1 MNLSEL
7 FMKIAKEM
15 KNDHF
20 FGIPGSGVPLD
31 LMDSGKN
38 IDLHFIN
45 VAHESTAAI
54 AAGTYGL
61 IKESAGLCLGVKGV
75 GAGNLAGGAANAYFE
90 RMPVVCVCE
99 TTPNYS
105 YENEMVQHADHK
117 GLMKSVTKSM
127 LTLSK
132 DNPNQ
137 LIRDAFNTSIDGMPG
152 PVLIDFPSDMG
163 LIEAE
168 DTKYNQAEKTIKSP
182 GRHDSEIIKTISLI
196 NNSKKPMI
204 LIGDGVRKDKA
215 MTQVVNFAE
224 KIGAGVLSTMKAR
237 GVFPENHERWV
248 GVSTAYGEG
257 NNSRPN
263 ILTSG
268 SDLIILIGADQMM
281 THVPWP
287 KGEINSVEIISSQE
301 SKTLSSDPKE
311 ICTGNIREIVQMLM
325 DSKEKTGWKI
335 DEINQIYKNTDSRF
349 SRPDNAIFAVQDIIE
364 ISKEILPKDGLLFT
378 ETGAFIALLE
388 NTWKFDDP
396 LKYFGTSGGRTM
408 GLMIPSYIGGSL
420 ATNNEIPLIGIGA
433 DGSAL
438 MRLGEFETIKR
449 SNLKWPIIIINDAAL
464 GTMKYR
470 QGFRGYDDYG
480 LDLEMVDF
488 AGVAKSCGLNGE
500 TANNPEDFRK
510 VLRTSFNSEVTT
522 VIDARIDARIYQD
535 NFGGTIGD

>member
-105 YENEMVQHADHK
+105 YENEMVQHADHQ
-117 GLMKSVTKSM
+117 GLMKSITKSM
-127 LTLSK
+127 VTLSEN
-132 DNPNQ
+132 NPAQ

-168 DTKYNQAEKTIKSP
+168 DTIYESKDKTNNSYTKNIK
-182 GRHDSEIIKTISLI
+182 ETINLI
-196 NNSKKPMI
+196 NNSKKPML
-204 LIGDGVRKDKA
+204 LIGDGVRKDNA
-215 MTQVVNFAE
+215 IDEVVKLSE

-237 GVFPENHERWV
+237 GVFPENHKRWV
-248 GVSTAYGEG
+248 GVSTAFGQG

-287 KGEINSVEIISSQE
+287 KGTMDTVEIVSNE
-301 SKTLSSDPKE
+301 KFKTLSSDPK
-311 ICTGNIREIVQMLM
+311 IVCSGNLKDLVKLLM
-325 DSKEKTGWKI
+325 DSNEKTGWKT
-335 DEINQIYKNTDSRF
+335 DEIQQIYKDIAPRF
-349 SRPDNAIFAVQDIIE
+349 SRPKNAIFAVQDILE

-396 LKYFGTSGGRTM
+396 LKYFGTSGGRSM

-420 ATNNEIPLIGIGA
+420 ATNNQVPLIGIGA
-433 DGSAL
+433 DGSTL

-488 AGVAKSCGLNGE
+488 SGVAKSCGLNGE
-500 TANNPEDFRK
+500 TTNNPEDFRK
-510 VLRTSFNSEVTT
+510 VLRNAFNSEVTT

>member
-132 DNPNQ
+132 DNPSQ

-168 DTKYNQAEKTIKSP
+168 DTKYNQTEKTIKSL
-182 GRHDSEIIKTISLI
+182 GRYDSEIIKTISLI

-311 ICTGNIREIVQMLM
+311 ICKGNIREIVQMLM

-433 DGSAL
+433 DGSTL

-500 TANNPEDFRK
+500 TAYNPEDFRK

>member
-75 GAGNLAGGAANAYFE
+75 GAGNLAGGVANAYFE

-105 YENEMVQHADHK
+105 YENEMVQHADHQ
-117 GLMKSVTKSM
+117 GFMKSVTKSM
-127 LTLSK
+127 ITLSNS
-132 DNPNQ
+132 NPAHS
-137 LIRDAFNTSIDGMPG
+137 IRNAFSTSINGLPG

-163 LIEAE
+163 LVEAQDEKLRSE
-168 DTKYNQAEKTIKSP
+168 DTAHNTSTNKIKETIN
-182 GRHDSEIIKTISLI
+182 LI
-196 NNSKKPMI
+196 NNSKKPMM
-204 LIGDGVRKDKA
+204 LIGDGARKDNAIEEIVKLS
-215 MTQVVNFAE
+215 E

-237 GVFPENHERWV
+237 GVFPETHKRWV
-248 GVSTAYGEG
+248 GVSTAFGEG

-281 THVPWP
+281 THAPWP
-287 KGEINSVEIISSQE
+287 TGVVDTVEIVSNEKSR
-301 SKTLSSDPKE
+301 TLSNDPKT
-311 ICTGNIREIVQMLM
+311 ICSGNIKDLVKMLM
-325 DSKEKTGWKI
+325 ESDEKIGWEI
-335 DEINQIYKNTDSRF
+335 DEIYEIYKNIDPRF
-349 SRPDNAIFAVQDIIE
+349 SRPNNAIFAAQDVIE
-364 ISKEILPKDGLLFT
+364 ISKELLPKDGLLFT

-388 NTWKFDDP
+388 NTWKFDKP

-420 ATNNEIPLIGIGA
+420 ATNNQTPLMGIGA
-433 DGSAL
+433 DGSTL

-449 SNLKWPIIIINDAAL
+449 SNLKWPIVIINDAAL

-480 LDLEMVDF
+480 LDLNMVDF
-488 AGVAKSCGLNGE
+488 AGVAKSCGLKGQTVN
-500 TANNPEDFRK
+500 TPEDFRK
-510 VLRTSFNSEVTT
+510 ALNNAFKSEVTT
-522 VIDARIDARIYQD
+522 VIDARIDPKIYQD

>member
-105 YENEMVQHADHK
+105 YENEMVQHADHQ

-127 LTLSK
+127 VTLSEN
-132 DNPNQ
+132 NPAQ

-168 DTKYNQAEKTIKSP
+168 DTIYESKDKTNNSYTKNIK
-182 GRHDSEIIKTISLI
+182 ETINLI
-196 NNSKKPMI
+196 NNSKKPML
-204 LIGDGVRKDKA
+204 LIGDGVRKHNA
-215 MTQVVNFAE
+215 INEVVKLSE

-237 GVFPENHERWV
+237 GVFPENHKRWV
-248 GVSTAYGEG
+248 GVSTAFGQG

-287 KGEINSVEIISSQE
+287 KGTMDTVEIVSNE
-301 SKTLSSDPKE
+301 KFKTLSTDPK
-311 ICTGNIREIVQMLM
+311 IVCSGNLKDLVKMLM
-325 DSKEKTGWKI
+325 DSNEKTGWKT
-335 DEINQIYKNTDSRF
+335 DEIQQIYKDIAPRF
-349 SRPDNAIFAVQDIIE
+349 SRPKNAIFAVQDILE

-396 LKYFGTSGGRTM
+396 LKYFGTSGGRSM

-420 ATNNEIPLIGIGA
+420 ATNNQVPLIGIGA
-433 DGSAL
+433 DGSTL

-488 AGVAKSCGLNGE
+488 SGVAKSCGLNGE
-500 TANNPEDFRK
+500 TTNNPEDFRK
-510 VLRTSFNSEVTT
+510 VLRNAFNSEVTT

>member
-163 LIEAE
+163 LMEAE
-168 DTKYNQAEKTIKSP
+168 DTKYNQTEKTIKSP
-182 GRHDSEIIKTISLI
+182 GRYDSEIIKTISLI

-311 ICTGNIREIVQMLM
+311 ICKGNIREIVQMLM

>member
-105 YENEMVQHADHK
+105 YENEMVQHADHQ

-127 LTLSK
+127 VTLSEN
-132 DNPNQ
+132 NPAQ

-168 DTKYNQAEKTIKSP
+168 DTIYESKDKTNNSYTKNIK
-182 GRHDSEIIKTISLI
+182 ETINLI
-196 NNSKKPMI
+196 NNSKKPML
-204 LIGDGVRKDKA
+204 LIGDGVRKDNA
-215 MTQVVNFAE
+215 INEVVKLSE

-237 GVFPENHERWV
+237 GVFPENHKRWV
-248 GVSTAYGEG
+248 GVSTAFGQG

-287 KGEINSVEIISSQE
+287 KGTMDTVEIVSNE
-301 SKTLSSDPKE
+301 KFKTLSSDPK
-311 ICTGNIREIVQMLM
+311 IVCSGNLKDLVKMLM
-325 DSKEKTGWKI
+325 DSNEKTGWKT
-335 DEINQIYKNTDSRF
+335 DEIQQIYKDIAPRF
-349 SRPDNAIFAVQDIIE
+349 SRPKNAIFAVQDILE

-396 LKYFGTSGGRTM
+396 LKYFGTSGGRSM

-420 ATNNEIPLIGIGA
+420 ATNNQVPLIGIGA
-433 DGSAL
+433 DGSTL

-488 AGVAKSCGLNGE
+488 SGVAKSCGLNGE
-500 TANNPEDFRK
+500 TTNNPEDFRK
-510 VLRTSFNSEVTT
+510 VLRNAFNSEVTT

>member
-75 GAGNLAGGAANAYFE
+75 GAGNLAGGVANAYFE

-105 YENEMVQHADHK
+105 YENEMVQHTDHQ

-127 LTLSK
+127 ITLSS
-132 DNPNQ
+132 DNPAHS
-137 LIRDAFNTSIDGMPG
+137 IRNAFSTSIDGLPG

-168 DTKYNQAEKTIKSP
+168 DEKLRPKDKGHNNSFDKIK
-182 GRHDSEIIKTISLI
+182 EIINLI

-204 LIGDGVRKDKA
+204 LIGDGARKDDA
-215 MTQVVNFAE
+215 IEEVVKLSE

-237 GVFPENHERWV
+237 GVFPETHKRWV
-248 GVSTAYGEG
+248 GVSTAFGQG
-257 NNSRPN
+257 DNSRPN

-281 THVPWP
+281 THAPWP
-287 KGEINSVEIISSQE
+287 EGVVDTVEIVSNRK
-301 SKTLSSDPKE
+301 SKTLSSSPKT
-311 ICTGNIREIVQMLM
+311 ICSGNIKDLIKMLM
-325 DSKEKTGWKI
+325 DSNEKTGWKT
-335 DEINQIYKNTDSRF
+335 DEIHQIYKDIDPRF
-349 SRPDNAIFAVQDIIE
+349 SRPKSAIFAAQDVIE

-388 NTWKFDDP
+388 NTWKFDKP
-396 LKYFGTSGGRTM
+396 LKYFGTSGGRSM
-408 GLMIPSYIGGSL
+408 GLMIPSYIGGAL
-420 ATNNEIPLIGIGA
+420 ATNNETPLMGIGA
-433 DGSAL
+433 DGSTL

-449 SNLKWPIIIINDAAL
+449 SNLKWPIVIINDAAL

-480 LDLEMVDF
+480 LDLKMVDF
-488 AGVAKSCGLNGE
+488 AGVAKSCGLKGE
-500 TANNPEDFRK
+500 TADNPEDFRK
-510 VLRTSFNSEVTT
+510 ALINAFKSEVAT
-522 VIDARIDARIYQD
+522 VIDARIDPKIYQD

>member
-38 IDLHFIN
+38 IDLHIIN

-132 DNPNQ
+132 DNPSQ

-168 DTKYNQAEKTIKSP
+168 DTKYNQTEKTIKSP
-182 GRHDSEIIKTISLI
+182 GRYDSEIIKTISLI

-287 KGEINSVEIISSQE
+287 KGEINTVEIISSQE

-311 ICTGNIREIVQMLM
+311 ICKGNIREIVQMLM

-433 DGSAL
+433 DGSTL

>member
-105 YENEMVQHADHK
+105 YENEMVQHADHQ

-127 LTLSK
+127 VTLSEN
-132 DNPNQ
+132 NPAQ

-168 DTKYNQAEKTIKSP
+168 DTIYESKDKTNNSYTKNIK
-182 GRHDSEIIKTISLI
+182 ETINLI
-196 NNSKKPMI
+196 NNSKKPML
-204 LIGDGVRKDKA
+204 LIGDGVRKDNA
-215 MTQVVNFAE
+215 IEEVVKLSE

-237 GVFPENHERWV
+237 GVFPENHKRWV
-248 GVSTAYGEG
+248 GVSTAFGQG

-287 KGEINSVEIISSQE
+287 KGTIDTVEIVSNE
-301 SKTLSSDPKE
+301 KFKTLSSDPK
-311 ICTGNIREIVQMLM
+311 IVCSGNLKDLVKMLM
-325 DSKEKTGWKI
+325 DSNEKTGWKT
-335 DEINQIYKNTDSRF
+335 DEIQQIYKDIAPRF
-349 SRPDNAIFAVQDIIE
+349 SRPKNAIFAVQDILE

-408 GLMIPSYIGGSL
+408 GLMIPSYIGGSI
-420 ATNNEIPLIGIGA
+420 ATNNQVPLIGIGA

-488 AGVAKSCGLNGE
+488 SGVAKSCGLNGE
-500 TANNPEDFRK
+500 TTNNPEDFK
-510 VLRTSFNSEVTT
+510 KALRNAFNSEVTT

>member
-38 IDLHFIN
+38 IDLHFVN

-61 IKESAGLCLGVKGV
+61 IKDSAGLCLGVKGV
-75 GAGNLAGGAANAYFE
+75 GAANLAGGVANAYFE

-105 YENEMVQHADHK
+105 YENEMVQHADHQ
-117 GLMKSVTKSM
+117 GLMQSVTKSM
-127 LTLSK
+127 VTLSK
-132 DNPNQ
+132 DKPSD
-137 LIRDAFNTSIDGMPG
+137 LIRNAFNTSIEGLSG

-163 LIEAE
+163 LIEAK
-168 DTKYNQAEKTIKSP
+168 DTKYKPIDKTIKSP
-182 GRHDSEIIKTISLI
+182 SRYDSEIIETINLI

-215 MTQVVNFAE
+215 ITQVVNFSE

-281 THVPWP
+281 THAPWP
-287 KGEINSVEIISSQE
+287 KGEINSVEIISGQE
-301 SKTLSSDPKE
+301 LKTLSSDPKA
-311 ICTGNIREIVQMLM
+311 ICKGNIRDIVKMLM
-325 DSKEKTGWKI
+325 DSKEKTGWKT
-335 DEINQIYKNTDSRF
+335 DEINQIYKDTDYRF
-349 SRPDNAIFAVQDIIE
+349 SRPANAIFTAQDVIE
-364 ISKEILPKDGLLFT
+364 ISKEMLPKDGLLFT

-388 NTWKFDDP
+388 NTWKFDEP
-396 LKYFGTSGGRTM
+396 LKFFGTSGGRTM

-420 ATNNEIPLIGIGA
+420 ATNNQVPL
-433 DGSAL
+433 
-438 MRLGEFETIKR
+438 
-449 SNLKWPIIIINDAAL
+449 
-464 GTMKYR
+464 
-470 QGFRGYDDYG
+470 
-480 LDLEMVDF
+480 
-488 AGVAKSCGLNGE
+488 
-500 TANNPEDFRK
+500 
-510 VLRTSFNSEVTT
+510 
-522 VIDARIDARIYQD
+522 
-535 NFGGTIGD
+535 

>member
-105 YENEMVQHADHK
+105 YENEMVQHADHQ

-127 LTLSK
+127 VTLSEN
-132 DNPNQ
+132 NPAQ

-168 DTKYNQAEKTIKSP
+168 DTIYESKDKTNNSYTKNIK
-182 GRHDSEIIKTISLI
+182 ETINLI
-196 NNSKKPMI
+196 NNSKKPML
-204 LIGDGVRKDKA
+204 LIGDGVRKDNA
-215 MTQVVNFAE
+215 INEVVKLSE

-237 GVFPENHERWV
+237 GVFPENHKRWV
-248 GVSTAYGEG
+248 GVSTAFGQG

-287 KGEINSVEIISSQE
+287 KGTMDTVEIVSNE
-301 SKTLSSDPKE
+301 KFKTLSTDPK
-311 ICTGNIREIVQMLM
+311 IVCSGNLKDLVKLLM
-325 DSKEKTGWKI
+325 DSNEKTGWKK
-335 DEINQIYKNTDSRF
+335 DEIQQIYKDIAPRF
-349 SRPDNAIFAVQDIIE
+349 SRPKNAIFAVQDILE

-396 LKYFGTSGGRTM
+396 LKYFGTSGGRSM

-420 ATNNEIPLIGIGA
+420 ATNNQVPLIGIGA
-433 DGSAL
+433 DGSTL

-488 AGVAKSCGLNGE
+488 SGVAKSCGLNGE
-500 TANNPEDFRK
+500 TTNNPEDFRK
-510 VLRTSFNSEVTT
+510 VLRNAFNSEVTT

>member
-168 DTKYNQAEKTIKSP
+168 DTKYKPTEKTIKSP
-182 GRHDSEIIKTISLI
+182 ARNDSEITNTISLI

-311 ICTGNIREIVQMLM
+311 ICKGNIREIVQMLM
-325 DSKEKTGWKI
+325 DSNEKTGWKI
-335 DEINQIYKNTDSRF
+335 DEINQIYKNTDPRF
-349 SRPDNAIFAVQDIIE
+349 SRPDNAIFTVQDIIE

-433 DGSAL
+433 DGSTL

-480 LDLEMVDF
+480 LDLKMVDF

-510 VLRTSFNSEVTT
+510 VLRTAFNSEVTT
-522 VIDARIDARIYQD
+522 VIDARIDPKIYQD

>member
-163 LIEAE
+163 LMEAE
-168 DTKYNQAEKTIKSP
+168 DTKYNQTEKTIKSP
-182 GRHDSEIIKTISLI
+182 GRYDSEIIKTISLI

-311 ICTGNIREIVQMLM
+311 ICKGNIREIVQMLM

-433 DGSAL
+433 DGSTL

>member
-132 DNPNQ
+132 DNPSQ

-163 LIEAE
+163 LMEAE
-168 DTKYNQAEKTIKSP
+168 DTKYNQTEKTIKSP
-182 GRHDSEIIKTISLI
+182 GRYDSEIIKTISLI

-311 ICTGNIREIVQMLM
+311 ICKGNIREIVQMLM

-433 DGSAL
+433 DGSTL

>member
-132 DNPNQ
+132 DNPSQ

-168 DTKYNQAEKTIKSP
+168 DTKYNQTEKTIKSP
-182 GRHDSEIIKTISLI
+182 GRYDSEIIKTISLI

-237 GVFPENHERWV
+237 GVFPENHKRWV

-311 ICTGNIREIVQMLM
+311 ICKGNIREIVQMLM

-433 DGSAL
+433 DGSTL

>member
-75 GAGNLAGGAANAYFE
+75 GAGNLAGGVANAYFE

-105 YENEMVQHADHK
+105 YENEMVQHADHQ
-117 GLMKSVTKSM
+117 GFMKSVTKSM
-127 LTLSK
+127 ITLSNS
-132 DNPNQ
+132 NPAHS
-137 LIRDAFNTSIDGMPG
+137 IRSAFNTSINGLAG

-163 LIEAE
+163 LVEAQDEKLRSE
-168 DTKYNQAEKTIKSP
+168 DTAHNTSTNKIKETIN
-182 GRHDSEIIKTISLI
+182 LI
-196 NNSKKPMI
+196 NNSKKPMM
-204 LIGDGVRKDKA
+204 LIGDGARKDNAIEEIVKLS
-215 MTQVVNFAE
+215 E

-237 GVFPENHERWV
+237 GVFPENHKRWV
-248 GVSTAYGEG
+248 GVSTAFGEG

-281 THVPWP
+281 THAPWP
-287 KGEINSVEIISSQE
+287 TGVVDTVEIVSNEKSR
-301 SKTLSSDPKE
+301 TLSNDPKT
-311 ICTGNIREIVQMLM
+311 ICSGNIKDLVKMLM
-325 DSKEKTGWKI
+325 DSNEKIGWEI
-335 DEINQIYKNTDSRF
+335 DEIDEIYKNIDPRF
-349 SRPDNAIFAVQDIIE
+349 SRPNNAIFAAQDVIE

-388 NTWKFDDP
+388 NTWKFDKP

-420 ATNNEIPLIGIGA
+420 ATNNQTPLMGIGA
-433 DGSAL
+433 DGSTL

-449 SNLKWPIIIINDAAL
+449 SNLKWPIVIINDAAL

-480 LDLEMVDF
+480 LDLNMVDF
-488 AGVAKSCGLNGE
+488 AGVAKSCGLKGQTVN
-500 TANNPEDFRK
+500 TPEDFRK
-510 VLRTSFNSEVTT
+510 ALNNAFKSEVTT
-522 VIDARIDARIYQD
+522 VIDARIDPKIYQD

>member
-38 IDLHFIN
+38 IDLHFVN

-61 IKESAGLCLGVKGV
+61 IKDSAGLCLGVKGV
-75 GAGNLAGGAANAYFE
+75 GAANLAGGVANAYFE

-105 YENEMVQHADHK
+105 YENEMVQHADHQ
-117 GLMKSVTKSM
+117 GLMQSVTKSM
-127 LTLSK
+127 VTLSK
-132 DNPNQ
+132 NKPAD
-137 LIRDAFNTSIDGMPG
+137 LIRSAFNTSIEGLSG

-163 LIEAE
+163 LIEAK
-168 DTKYNQAEKTIKSP
+168 DTKYKPIDKTIKSP
-182 GRHDSEIIKTISLI
+182 SRYDSEIIETINLI

-215 MTQVVNFAE
+215 VTQVVNFSE

-281 THVPWP
+281 THAPWP
-287 KGEINSVEIISSQE
+287 KGEINSVEIISGQE
-301 SKTLSSDPKE
+301 LKTLSSDPKA
-311 ICTGNIREIVQMLM
+311 ICKGNIRDIVKMLM
-325 DSKEKTGWKI
+325 DSKEKAGWKP
-335 DEINQIYKNTDSRF
+335 DEINQIYKDTNYRF
-349 SRPDNAIFAVQDIIE
+349 LRPDNAIFTAQDVIE
-364 ISKEILPKDGLLFT
+364 ISKEMLPKDGLLFT

-388 NTWKFDDP
+388 NTWKFDEP
-396 LKYFGTSGGRTM
+396 LKFFGTSGGRTM

-420 ATNNEIPLIGIGA
+420 ATNNQVPLMGIGA

-449 SNLKWPIIIINDAAL
+449 ANLKWPIVIINDAAL

-470 QGFRGYDDYG
+470 QGFRGYKDYG
-480 LDLEMVDF
+480 LDLNMVDF
-488 AGVAKSCGLNGE
+488 AEVAKSCGLKGD
-500 TANNPEDFRK
+500 TVSDPESYRK
-510 VLRTSFNSEVTT
+510 ALINAFKSDTT
-522 VIDARIDARIYQD
+522 TIIDARIDPKVYQD

>member
-1 MNLSEL
+1 M
-7 FMKIAKEM
+7 A
-15 KNDHF
+15 
-20 FGIPGSGVPLD
+20 
-31 LMDSGKN
+31 
-38 IDLHFIN
+38 
-45 VAHESTAAI
+45 
-54 AAGTYGL
+54 
-61 IKESAGLCLGVKGV
+61 AGLCLGVKGV

-132 DNPNQ
+132 DNPSQ

-163 LIEAE
+163 LIEVE
-168 DTKYNQAEKTIKSP
+168 DTKYNQTEKTIKSP
-182 GRHDSEIIKTISLI
+182 GRYDSEIIKTISLI

-263 ILTSG
+263 ILTYG

-281 THVPWP
+281 TDVAWP
-287 KGEINSVEIISSQE
+287 KGVINSVEIISSQE

-311 ICTGNIREIVQMLM
+311 ICKGNIREIVQMLM

-433 DGSAL
+433 DGSTL

>member
-132 DNPNQ
+132 DNPSQ

-168 DTKYNQAEKTIKSP
+168 DTKYKPTEKIIKSP
-182 GRHDSEIIKTISLI
+182 GRYDSEITNTTTLI

-287 KGEINSVEIISSQE
+287 KGEINTVEIISSQE

-311 ICTGNIREIVQMLM
+311 ICKGNIREIVQMLM

-433 DGSAL
+433 DGSTL

>member
-105 YENEMVQHADHK
+105 YENEMVQHADHQ

-127 LTLSK
+127 VTLSEN
-132 DNPNQ
+132 NPAQ

-168 DTKYNQAEKTIKSP
+168 DTIYESKDKTNNSYTKNIK
-182 GRHDSEIIKTISLI
+182 ETINLI
-196 NNSKKPMI
+196 NNSKKPML
-204 LIGDGVRKDKA
+204 LIGDGVRKDNA
-215 MTQVVNFAE
+215 INEVVKLSE

-237 GVFPENHERWV
+237 GVFPENHKRWV
-248 GVSTAYGEG
+248 GVSTAFGQG

-287 KGEINSVEIISSQE
+287 KGTMDTVEIVSNE
-301 SKTLSSDPKE
+301 KFKTLSSDPK
-311 ICTGNIREIVQMLM
+311 IVCSGNLKDLVKLLM
-325 DSKEKTGWKI
+325 DSNEKTGWKT
-335 DEINQIYKNTDSRF
+335 DEIQQIYKDIAPRF
-349 SRPDNAIFAVQDIIE
+349 SRPKNAIFAVQDILE

-396 LKYFGTSGGRTM
+396 LKYFGTSGGRSM

-420 ATNNEIPLIGIGA
+420 ATNNQVPLIGIGA
-433 DGSAL
+433 DGSTL

-488 AGVAKSCGLNGE
+488 SGVAKSCGLNGE
-500 TANNPEDFRK
+500 TTNNPEDFRK
-510 VLRTSFNSEVTT
+510 VLRNAFNSEVTT

>member
-132 DNPNQ
+132 DNPSQ

-168 DTKYNQAEKTIKSP
+168 DTKYNQTEKTIKSP
-182 GRHDSEIIKTISLI
+182 GRYDSEITNTTTLI

-311 ICTGNIREIVQMLM
+311 ICKGNIREIVQMLM

-349 SRPDNAIFAVQDIIE
+349 SRPGNAIFTVQDIIE

-433 DGSAL
+433 DGSTL

>member
-75 GAGNLAGGAANAYFE
+75 GAGNLAGGVANAYFE

-105 YENEMVQHADHK
+105 YENEMVQHTDHQ

-127 LTLSK
+127 ITLSS
-132 DNPNQ
+132 DNPAHS
-137 LIRDAFNTSIDGMPG
+137 IRNAFSTSIDGLPG

-168 DTKYNQAEKTIKSP
+168 DEKLRPKDKGHNNSFDKIK
-182 GRHDSEIIKTISLI
+182 EIINLI
-196 NNSKKPMI
+196 NNSKKPII
-204 LIGDGVRKDKA
+204 LIGDGARKDDA
-215 MTQVVNFAE
+215 IEEVVKLSE

-237 GVFPENHERWV
+237 GVFPETHKRWV
-248 GVSTAYGEG
+248 GVSTAFGQG
-257 NNSRPN
+257 DNSRPN

-281 THVPWP
+281 THAPWP
-287 KGEINSVEIISSQE
+287 EGVVDTVEIVSNRK
-301 SKTLSSDPKE
+301 SKTLSSSPKT
-311 ICTGNIREIVQMLM
+311 ICSGNIKDLIKMLM
-325 DSKEKTGWKI
+325 DSNEKTGWKT
-335 DEINQIYKNTDSRF
+335 DEIHQIYKDIDPRF
-349 SRPDNAIFAVQDIIE
+349 SRPKSAIFAAQDVIE

-388 NTWKFDDP
+388 NTWKFDKP
-396 LKYFGTSGGRTM
+396 LKYFGTSGGRSM
-408 GLMIPSYIGGSL
+408 GLMIPSYIGGAL
-420 ATNNEIPLIGIGA
+420 ATNNETPLMGIGA
-433 DGSAL
+433 DGSTL

-449 SNLKWPIIIINDAAL
+449 SNLKWPIVIINDAAL

-480 LDLEMVDF
+480 LDLKMVDF
-488 AGVAKSCGLNGE
+488 AGVAKSCGLKGE
-500 TANNPEDFRK
+500 TADNPEDFRK
-510 VLRTSFNSEVTT
+510 ALINAFKSEVAT
-522 VIDARIDARIYQD
+522 VIDARIDPKIYQD

>member
-132 DNPNQ
+132 DNPSQ

-168 DTKYNQAEKTIKSP
+168 DTKYNQTEKTIKSP
-182 GRHDSEIIKTISLI
+182 GRYDSEIIKTISLI

-311 ICTGNIREIVQMLM
+311 ICKGNIREIVQMLM

-349 SRPDNAIFAVQDIIE
+349 SRPDNAIFTVQDIIE

-433 DGSAL
+433 DGSTL

>member
-132 DNPNQ
+132 DNPSQ

-163 LIEAE
+163 LMEAE
-168 DTKYNQAEKTIKSP
+168 DTKYNQTEKTIKSP
-182 GRHDSEIIKTISLI
+182 GRYDSEITNTTTLI

-287 KGEINSVEIISSQE
+287 KGEINTVEIISSQE

-311 ICTGNIREIVQMLM
+311 ICKGNIREIVQMLM

-433 DGSAL
+433 DGSTL

>member
-105 YENEMVQHADHK
+105 YENEMVQHADHQ

-127 LTLSK
+127 VTLSEN
-132 DNPNQ
+132 NPAQ

-152 PVLIDFPSDMG
+152 PVLIDFPSNMG

-168 DTKYNQAEKTIKSP
+168 DTIYESKDKTNNSYTKNIK
-182 GRHDSEIIKTISLI
+182 ETINLI
-196 NNSKKPMI
+196 NNSKKPML
-204 LIGDGVRKDKA
+204 LIGDGVRKDNA
-215 MTQVVNFAE
+215 IEEVVKLSE

-237 GVFPENHERWV
+237 GVFPENHKRWV
-248 GVSTAYGEG
+248 GVSTAFGEG

-287 KGEINSVEIISSQE
+287 KGTIDTVEIVSNE
-301 SKTLSSDPKE
+301 KFKTLSSDPN
-311 ICTGNIREIVQMLM
+311 IVCSGNLKDLVKMLM
-325 DSKEKTGWKI
+325 DSNEKTGWKT
-335 DEINQIYKNTDSRF
+335 DEIQQIYKDIAPRF
-349 SRPDNAIFAVQDIIE
+349 SRPKNAIFAVQDILE

-420 ATNNEIPLIGIGA
+420 ATNNQVPLIGIGA

-449 SNLKWPIIIINDAAL
+449 SN
-464 GTMKYR
+464 
-470 QGFRGYDDYG
+470 
-480 LDLEMVDF
+480 
-488 AGVAKSCGLNGE
+488 
-500 TANNPEDFRK
+500 
-510 VLRTSFNSEVTT
+510 
-522 VIDARIDARIYQD
+522 
-535 NFGGTIGD
+535 

>member
-132 DNPNQ
+132 DNPSQ

-168 DTKYNQAEKTIKSP
+168 DTKYNQTEKTIKSP
-182 GRHDSEIIKTISLI
+182 GRYDSEIIKTISLI

-287 KGEINSVEIISSQE
+287 KGEINTVEIISSQE

-311 ICTGNIREIVQMLM
+311 ICKGNIREIVQMLM

-433 DGSAL
+433 DGSTL

>member
-105 YENEMVQHADHK
+105 YENEMVQHADHQ

-127 LTLSK
+127 VTLSEN
-132 DNPNQ
+132 NPAQ

-168 DTKYNQAEKTIKSP
+168 DTIYESKDKTNNSYTKNIK
-182 GRHDSEIIKTISLI
+182 ETINLI
-196 NNSKKPMI
+196 NNSKKPML
-204 LIGDGVRKDKA
+204 LIGDGVRKDNA
-215 MTQVVNFAE
+215 IDEVVKLSE

-237 GVFPENHERWV
+237 GVFPENHKRWV
-248 GVSTAYGEG
+248 GVSTAFGEG

-287 KGEINSVEIISSQE
+287 KGTIDTVEIVSNE
-301 SKTLSSDPKE
+301 KFKTLSSDPK
-311 ICTGNIREIVQMLM
+311 IVCSGNLKDLVKMLM
-325 DSKEKTGWKI
+325 DSNEKTGWKT
-335 DEINQIYKNTDSRF
+335 DEIQQIYKDIAPRF
-349 SRPDNAIFAVQDIIE
+349 SRPKNAIFAVQDILE

-420 ATNNEIPLIGIGA
+420 ATNNQVPLIGIGA

-488 AGVAKSCGLNGE
+488 SGVAKSCGLNGE
-500 TANNPEDFRK
+500 TTNNPEDFK
-510 VLRTSFNSEVTT
+510 KALRNAFNSEVTT

>member
-31 LMDSGKN
+31 LMNSGKK

-75 GAGNLAGGAANAYFE
+75 GAGNLAGGVANAYFE

-105 YENEMVQHADHK
+105 YENEMVQHADHQ

-127 LTLSK
+127 ITLSS
-132 DNPNQ
+132 DNPAHS
-137 LIRDAFNTSIDGMPG
+137 IRNAFNTSIDGLSG

-163 LIEAE
+163 LIEAKDE
-168 DTKYNQAEKTIKSP
+168 KSEPKDKDHNNSSTKIKKTIN
-182 GRHDSEIIKTISLI
+182 LI
-196 NNSKKPMI
+196 NNSKKPMM
-204 LIGDGVRKDKA
+204 LIGDGVRKDDA
-215 MTQVVNFAE
+215 IEEVVKLSE
-224 KIGAGVLSTMKAR
+224 KIGAGILSTMKAR
-237 GVFPENHERWV
+237 GVFPENHKRWV
-248 GVSTAYGEG
+248 GVSTGFG
-257 NNSRPN
+257 QGDNSRPN

-268 SDLIILIGADQMM
+268 SDLIILIGVDQMM
-281 THVPWP
+281 THAPWP
-287 KGEINSVEIISSQE
+287 EGVVDTVEIVSNKK
-301 SKTLSSDPKE
+301 SKTLSSNPKT
-311 ICTGNIREIVQMLM
+311 ICSGNIKNLVKMLIES
-325 DSKEKTGWKI
+325 DEKTGWNP
-335 DEINQIYKNTDSRF
+335 DEIHQIYENIDPRF
-349 SRPDNAIFAVQDIIE
+349 SRPKSAIFAAQDVIE

-388 NTWKFDDP
+388 NTWKFDKP

-408 GLMIPSYIGGSL
+408 GLMIPSYIGGAL
-420 ATNNEIPLIGIGA
+420 ATNNEAPLMGIGA
-433 DGSAL
+433 DGSTL

-449 SNLKWPIIIINDAAL
+449 SNLKWPIVIINDAAL

-480 LDLEMVDF
+480 LDLKMINF

-510 VLRTSFNSEVTT
+510 ALINAFKSEVAT
-522 VIDARIDARIYQD
+522 VIDARIDPKVYQD

>member
-1 MNLSEL
+1 
-7 FMKIAKEM
+7 MKIAKEM

-75 GAGNLAGGAANAYFE
+75 GAGNLAGGVANAYFE

-105 YENEMVQHADHK
+105 YENEMVQHADHQ
-117 GLMKSVTKSM
+117 GFMKSVTKSM
-127 LTLSK
+127 ITLSNS
-132 DNPNQ
+132 NPAHS
-137 LIRDAFNTSIDGMPG
+137 IRNAFSTSINGLPG

-163 LIEAE
+163 LVEAQDEKLRSE
-168 DTKYNQAEKTIKSP
+168 DTAHNTSTNKIKETIN
-182 GRHDSEIIKTISLI
+182 LI
-196 NNSKKPMI
+196 NNSKKPMM
-204 LIGDGVRKDKA
+204 LIGDGARKDNAIEEIVKLS
-215 MTQVVNFAE
+215 E

-237 GVFPENHERWV
+237 GVFPETHKRWV
-248 GVSTAYGEG
+248 GVSTAFGEG

-281 THVPWP
+281 THAPWP
-287 KGEINSVEIISSQE
+287 TGVVDTVEIVSNEKSR
-301 SKTLSSDPKE
+301 TLSNDPKT
-311 ICTGNIREIVQMLM
+311 ICSGNIKDLVKMLM
-325 DSKEKTGWKI
+325 ESDEKIGWEI
-335 DEINQIYKNTDSRF
+335 DEIYEIYKNIDPRF
-349 SRPDNAIFAVQDIIE
+349 SRPNNAIFAAQDVIE
-364 ISKEILPKDGLLFT
+364 ISKELLPKDGLLFT

-388 NTWKFDDP
+388 NTWKFDKP

-420 ATNNEIPLIGIGA
+420 ATNNQTPLMGIGA
-433 DGSAL
+433 DGSTL

-449 SNLKWPIIIINDAAL
+449 SNLKWPIVIINDAAL

-480 LDLEMVDF
+480 LDLNMVDF
-488 AGVAKSCGLNGE
+488 AGVAKSCGLKGQTVN
-500 TANNPEDFRK
+500 TPEDFRK
-510 VLRTSFNSEVTT
+510 ALNNAFKSEVTT
-522 VIDARIDARIYQD
+522 VIDARIDPKIYQD